1 MLAVLDICGCT
12 KAALNI
18 QLASKT
24 AIFGLNWSFKSGFK
38 FLEFE
43 NVTHP
48 ISKDKTSRKG

>member
-24 AIFGLNWSFKSGFK
+24 AIFGLNRSLKSGFK
-38 FLEFE
+38 FLGFE
-43 NVTHP
+43 NA